1 MKLNTFFA
9 SLFVFVSTIS
19 IYAQNISSENIDF
32 LILKQPKETI
42 DVANRLLKVTV
53 TSPYNVTADDVIKQ
67 SKVDH
72 QAALDNYT
80 TVVANSEKE
89 FQQKLKDYDQEVI
102 KAKEKFELESAEFKK
117 LSLLER
123 MSMTDQG
130 KNPRL
135 VNPTKPV
142 YVKPLPPVYQ
152 EPNLNNYI
160 IVDNNVLS
168 SQINVEGFSKE
179 GSYLD
184 VAVDIR
190 GVQFQD
196 NAGQTFANQPTTL
209 VVKVNGVEKINTK
222 FFQEFK
228 FVSSSPSNNIN
239 KPLEEKNHLN
249 KVVAFLNQY
258 LNDNY
263 GFQSIKK
270 TVKLDKV
277 KNKGQYDDL
286 EKAHIYVTT
295 NLKKL
300 QPSEPERSAAAITG
314 MQKGID
320 IWLETLKKVDFK
332 KDSKSDFNAKI
343 GEYIYF
349 NLIRLNLAMNK
360 KSEAE
365 KYLNE
370 LQENLITV
378 KLSYD
383 EQNELKALENE
394 IYKK

>member
-1 MKLNTFFA
+1 MKH
-9 SLFVFVSTIS
+9 LFLALLLISTYGFS
-19 IYAQNISSENIDF
+19 QNISSENVDF

-42 DVANRLLKVTV
+42 EVANRLLKVTV

-67 SKVDH
+67 SKADH
-72 QAALDNYT
+72 QKALDNYA
-80 TVVANSEKE
+80 TVLANSEKE
-89 FQQKLKDYDQEVI
+89 FEQKLRDYDEEVAQ
-102 KAKEKFELESAEFKK
+102 AKEKFELESAEFKK
-117 LSLLER
+117 LSMIER
-123 MSMTDQG
+123 LSMTEQG
-130 KNPRL
+130 KNPKL
-135 VNPTKPV
+135 VNPTKPT
-142 YVKPLPPVYQ
+142 YVKPYPPVYSQ
-152 EPNLNNYI
+152 PNLNDHI
-160 IVDNNVLS
+160 IVNNDVLS
-168 SQINVEGFSKE
+168 SQINVEGFTKS
-179 GSYLD
+179 GNYLD
-184 VAVDIR
+184 VAIDIR
-190 GVQFQD
+190 AVEFQD

-209 VVKVNGVEKINTK
+209 VVKVNGAEKINTK
-222 FFQEFK
+222 FFTEFK

-239 KPLEEKNHLN
+239 KSLEEKNHLN
-249 KVVAFLNQY
+249 KVVAFINQY

-277 KNKGQYDDL
+277 KNKGEYDDL

-300 QPSEPERSAAAITG
+300 QPSEPERTAAAVTG

-320 IWLETLKKVDFK
+320 IWLETLKKVEFK
-332 KDSKSDFNAKI
+332 KDSKSAFNAKI

-349 NLIRLNLAMNK
+349 NLIRLNLAMNRK
-360 KSEAE
+360 ADAE

-370 LQENLITV
+370 LQENLIGI

-383 EQNELKALENE
+383 EQMELKALENE

>member
-1 MKLNTFFA
+1 MKLNILFS
-9 SLFVFVSTIS
+9 SLFIFVGSLAIF
-19 IYAQNISSENIDF
+19 AQNITSENIDF

-89 FQQKLKDYDQEVI
+89 FQQKLIDYDQEVI

-168 SQINVEGFSKE
+168 SQINVEGFIKE
-179 GSYLD
+179 GNYLD

-370 LQENLITV
+370 LQENLIGI

>member
-1 MKLNTFFA
+1 MKLNILFSSFFIFVG
-9 SLFVFVSTIS
+9 SLAIF
-19 IYAQNISSENIDF
+19 AQNITSENIDF

-89 FQQKLKDYDQEVI
+89 FQQKLIDYDQEVI

-168 SQINVEGFSKE
+168 SQINVEGFIKE
-179 GSYLD
+179 GNYLD

-249 KVVAFLNQY
+249 KVVLFLNQY

-320 IWLETLKKVDFK
+320 IWLETLKNVDFK

-360 KSEAE
+360 KAEAE

-370 LQENLITV
+370 LQENLIGI

>member
-135 VNPTKPV
+135 VNPTKP
-142 YVKPLPPVYQ
+142 
-152 EPNLNNYI
+152 
-160 IVDNNVLS
+160 
-168 SQINVEGFSKE
+168 
-179 GSYLD
+179 
-184 VAVDIR
+184 
-190 GVQFQD
+190 
-196 NAGQTFANQPTTL
+196 
-209 VVKVNGVEKINTK
+209 
-222 FFQEFK
+222 
-228 FVSSSPSNNIN
+228 FVSFEANATPGIDCD
-239 KPLEEKNHLN
+239 L
-249 KVVAFLNQY
+249 
-258 LNDNY
+258 
-263 GFQSIKK
+263 
-270 TVKLDKV
+270 VKL
-277 KNKGQYDDL
+277 
-286 EKAHIYVTT
+286 
-295 NLKKL
+295 
-300 QPSEPERSAAAITG
+300 
-314 MQKGID
+314 
-320 IWLETLKKVDFK
+320 
-332 KDSKSDFNAKI
+332 
-343 GEYIYF
+343 
-349 NLIRLNLAMNK
+349 
-360 KSEAE
+360 
-365 KYLNE
+365 
-370 LQENLITV
+370 
-378 KLSYD
+378 
-383 EQNELKALENE
+383 
-394 IYKK
+394 

>member
-1 MKLNTFFA
+1 MRLFSYF
-9 SLFVFVSTIS
+9 SLALIMVSTITLT
-19 IYAQNISSENIDF
+19 AQNISSENVDF
-32 LILKQPKETI
+32 QILKAPKNTI
-42 DVANRLLKVTV
+42 EPANRLLKVTV
-53 TSPYNVTADDVIKQ
+53 TSPYNVTADDVIAK
-67 SKVDH
+67 SKADH
-72 QAALDNYT
+72 QAALDNYKN
-80 TVVANSEKE
+80 VVANSEKE
-89 FQQKLKDYDQEVI
+89 FQEKLKDYDKDVI
-102 KAKEKFELESAEFKK
+102 SAKEKFELESAEFKK

-135 VNPTKPV
+135 VTPTKPV
-142 YVKPLPPVYQ
+142 YYKPAPPVYQ

-168 SQINVEGFSKE
+168 SQIKIDGFTKE
-179 GSYLD
+179 GNYLD
-184 VAVDIR
+184 VAIDIQD
-190 GVQFQD
+190 VQFQD

-209 VVKVNGVEKINTK
+209 VVKENGVEKMNTK

-228 FVSSSPSNNIN
+228 LISSSPSNNIN
-239 KPLEEKNHLN
+239 KPLEEKNHLT

-263 GFQSIKK
+263 GYQSMKK

-300 QPSEPERSAAAITG
+300 QPSEPERSAAAMVS

-320 IWLETLKKVDFK
+320 IWTETLKKVEFN
-332 KDSKSDFNAKI
+332 KDSKSDFNSKI

-349 NLIRLNLAMNK
+349 NLIRLNLALGNK
-360 KSEAE
+360 KDAE

-370 LQENLITV
+370 MQENLIGI

-383 EQNELKALENE
+383 EQNELKALESE

>member
-1 MKLNTFFA
+1 MKLNILFSSFFIFVG
-9 SLFVFVSTIS
+9 SLAIF
-19 IYAQNISSENIDF
+19 AQNITSENIDF

-89 FQQKLKDYDQEVI
+89 FQQKLIDYDQEVI

-168 SQINVEGFSKE
+168 SQINVEGFIKE
-179 GSYLD
+179 GNYLD

-286 EKAHIYVTT
+286 EKAHTYVTT

-360 KSEAE
+360 KAEAE

-370 LQENLITV
+370 LQENLIGI

>member
-1 MKLNTFFA
+1 
-9 SLFVFVSTIS
+9 
-19 IYAQNISSENIDF
+19 
-32 LILKQPKETI
+32 
-42 DVANRLLKVTV
+42 
-53 TSPYNVTADDVIKQ
+53 
-67 SKVDH
+67 
-72 QAALDNYT
+72 
-80 TVVANSEKE
+80 
-89 FQQKLKDYDQEVI
+89 
-102 KAKEKFELESAEFKK
+102 
-117 LSLLER
+117 

-179 GSYLD
+179 GNYLD

-300 QPSEPERSAAAITG
+300 QPSEPERSAAAVTA

-320 IWLETLKKVDFK
+320 IWLETLKKVEFK

-360 KSEAE
+360 KAEAE

-370 LQENLITV
+370 LQENLIGI

-383 EQNELKALENE
+383 EQTELKALESE

>member
-1 MKLNTFFA
+1 MKLNILFS
-9 SLFVFVSTIS
+9 SLFIFVGSLAIF
-19 IYAQNISSENIDF
+19 AQNITSENIDF

-89 FQQKLKDYDQEVI
+89 FQQKLIDYDQEVI

-168 SQINVEGFSKE
+168 SQINVEGFIKE
-179 GSYLD
+179 GNYLD

-286 EKAHIYVTT
+286 EKAHTYVTT

-370 LQENLITV
+370 LQENLIGI

>member
-9 SLFVFVSTIS
+9 SLFVFISTIS

-67 SKVDH
+67 SKLDH
-72 QAALDNYT
+72 QAALDNYA

-179 GSYLD
+179 GNYLD
-184 VAVDIR
+184 VAIDIR
-190 GVQFQD
+190 SVQFQD

-228 FVSSSPSNNIN
+228 FISSSPSNNIN
-239 KPLEEKNHLN
+239 KPLEEKNHLT

-332 KDSKSDFNAKI
+332 KDSKSDFNSKI

-360 KSEAE
+360 KAEAE

-370 LQENLITV
+370 LQENLISV

>member
-1 MKLNTFFA
+1 MKLNILFS
-9 SLFVFVSTIS
+9 SLFIFVGSLAIF
-19 IYAQNISSENIDF
+19 AQNITSENIDF

-89 FQQKLKDYDQEVI
+89 FQQKLIDYDQEVI

-168 SQINVEGFSKE
+168 SQINVEGFIKE
-179 GSYLD
+179 GNYLD

-320 IWLETLKKVDFK
+320 IWLETLKNVDFK

-360 KSEAE
+360 KAEAE

-370 LQENLITV
+370 LQENLIGI

-383 EQNELKALENE
+383 EQNQLKALENE